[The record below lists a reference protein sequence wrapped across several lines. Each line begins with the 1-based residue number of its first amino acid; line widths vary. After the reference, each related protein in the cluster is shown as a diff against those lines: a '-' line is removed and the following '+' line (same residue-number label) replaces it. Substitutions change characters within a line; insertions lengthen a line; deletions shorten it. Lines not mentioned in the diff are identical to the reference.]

1 VKGWVRTKRSQKEF
15 SFIEVND
22 GSSPKG
28 IQVRPAAPRPPAAWA
43 GRVRAPAPPHARSP
57 PPRTKWTRRV
67 PHSVL
72 IGHAASQVVAN
83 ADMATYDAV
92 DRLGTGAA
100 VAVRGTLV
108 ESQGAGQK
116 FEVKVHGAP
125 PARPAPRRTAP
136 RAEWRRAARQASAIE
151 VVGDCADPKY
161 PLQKKRHS
169 LEFLRS
175 IAHLRPR
182 TNTIASVARVR
193 SALAQATH
201 PPPPR
206 TKWTRNAPHPVL
218 IGHAAPLTPY

>member
-1 VKGWVRTKRSQKEF
+1 
-15 SFIEVND
+15 
-22 GSSPKG
+22 
-28 IQVRPAAPRPPAAWA
+28 
-43 GRVRAPAPPHARSP
+43 
-57 PPRTKWTRRV
+57 
-67 PHSVL
+67 
-72 IGHAASQVVAN
+72 
-83 ADMATYDAV
+83 MATYDAV
-92 DRLGTGAA
+92 DRIGTGAA

-201 PPPPR
+201 NFFQQEGFFYLQSPLITASDCEGAGEMFRVTTLPSQARAPPR
-206 TKWTRNAPHPVL
+206 PRADPSRARTAAVPLRAGLPLARGARLARPGRRGQLSLPRASRGGL
-218 IGHAAPLTPY
+218 ICCGAGR